1 MYILQ
6 RLTIVMWAVWILATL
21 NGVTWLGIYLENHG
35 RRVAASA
42 DLLAKYPEIMH
53 WENVGKR
60 WAIISLWI
68 VVAAISYLVV
78 VP

>member
-6 RLTIVMWAVWILATL
+6 RLIPVMWFVWILATL
-21 NGVTWLGIYLENHG
+21 NGAVWLGVYLENHG
-35 RRVAASA
+35 RRVGASEE
-42 DLLAKYPEIMH
+42 LLVKCPEIMH

-60 WAIISLWI
+60 WMIISLWI
-68 VVAAISYLVV
+68 IVAAIGYLVV